1 MSFCFVKDNNKFK
14 NNHNC
19 RFNYYILIMKL
30 HELESYFKTI
40 DLKKWNNTNLD
51 CGTIINATTFVNS
64 AISTLKAN
72 SGKITFLPYY
82 DRLYKFYNLTQ
93 ENLTLKK

>member
-82 DRLYKFYNLTQ
+82 DRLYKFYNLT
-93 ENLTLKK
+93 LKK